1 MKTRVIRKGSIYY
14 PQYKGLLFWN
24 HFAGYDM
31 VALDGKHF
39 VKISFGNCND
49 AVKYI
54 KNVIQKD
61 IVKVVWES
69 DTEGHN
75 MTLEEISDLF
85 METERISRQHIKI
98 VLS

>member
-1 MKTRVIRKGSIYY
+1 MKIRVIRKGSIYY
-14 PQYKGLLFWN
+14 PQYKGWLFWK
-24 HFAGYDM
+24 HFGGYIKTP
-31 VALDGKHF
+31 LDGEHF
-39 VKISFGNCND
+39 VKTSFGDCTE

-69 DTEGHN
+69 DTEGYN